1 MTLDWVF
8 GEVLNQSI
16 AMFTRFLPHQLGRIA
31 DKCLLQLAL
40 LLQFFPKLHR
50 KIATLCSHWPVFIV
64 YVDVAAV
71 LAKVVDNSFAIF
83 PCMHGRR
90 NRSRS
95 PRLCIEL
102 RVPCA
107 VAAIDQVECVD
118 PQRVT

>member
-71 LAKVVDNSFAIF
+71 LAKVVNDSLAIF
-83 PCMHGRR
+83 PCVLGHR

-95 PRLCIEL
+95 PGLGIE
-102 RVPCA
+102 
-107 VAAIDQVECVD
+107 
-118 PQRVT
+118 